1 MLMPSMVTTDRDKM
15 GTALLQ
21 LEPSHLLF
29 ARLHFKVLSLLFF
42 LASHT
47 SL

>member
-1 MLMPSMVTTDRDKM
+1 MVTTDRDKM

-29 ARLHFKVLSLLFF
+29 ARLHFKVSI
-42 LASHT
+42 SHT
-47 SL
+47 SCHALPFLSNAV